1 VHYAVVASDNAA
13 NAQQL
18 SAASTVDLPVLAG
31 IRNLNFPL
39 GEKFAT
45 ACLILKFLRDLNAD
59 HFTGLSVREK
69 DLP

>member
-1 VHYAVVASDNAA
+1 
-13 NAQQL
+13 
-18 SAASTVDLPVLAG
+18 VDLPVLAG